1 MQEEREHINPELEA
15 VLPFPPKIVQV
26 RHENTIVP
34 IRYNPSKG
42 LPREDRQT
50 QNSNIP
56 GGLAEHKA
64 QSGLKQQREDV
75 ISMKGLTV
83 AVLGNADMAAALGKK
98 GTISDVSF
106 FNLKKGDLGITY
118 VYPSRYPEKLQS
130 LATALGMSDVALLV
144 VDKLDKDLGEQ
155 IVGID
160 NFGIKKGFIVL
171 RNYIGEDQLKP
182 FIAGTTL
189 ESFKVHEDSARVLND
204 TFEAIKLDPI
214 EGPVMVPI
222 DHFFNVKGVGTVAL
236 GCVRRGSIKSHDEL
250 EAFPTG
256 KKAFVRS
263 IQVHDDD
270 VQEAPYGSR
279 VGLALKGIEADE
291 LFRGVVLAPKGTLK
305 APTSIELEFH
315 INKYWKGFFKD
326 GLILHGAVGLQ
337 DVPMEVEKVPA
348 EGIRSG
354 GKGKVS
360 FRLDKPLAFISGERF
375 IAMDLDSKGLRF
387 AGWGT
392 CP

>member
-1 MQEEREHINPELEA
+1 
-15 VLPFPPKIVQV
+15 
-26 RHENTIVP
+26 
-34 IRYNPSKG
+34 
-42 LPREDRQT
+42 
-50 QNSNIP
+50 
-56 GGLAEHKA
+56 
-64 QSGLKQQREDV
+64 
-75 ISMKGLTV
+75 MKGLTV

-98 GTISDVSF
+98 GTVSDVSF

-130 LATALGMSDVALLV
+130 LATALGMADVALLV

-171 RNYIGEDQLKP
+171 RNYIGADQLKP
-182 FIAGTTL
+182 FITGTTL
-189 ESFKVHEDSARVLND
+189 ESFKVHEDIPRTIND
-204 TFEAIKLDPI
+204 TFEAITLEPVAGD
-214 EGPVMVPI
+214 VMVPI

-236 GCVRRGSIKSHDEL
+236 GCVRRGTVKSHDNL
-250 EAFPTG
+250 EVFPTG
-256 KKAFVRS
+256 KKAMVRS

-291 LFRGVVLAPKGTLK
+291 LFRGVVLAPAGTLK
-305 APTSIELEFH
+305 APTSLEIEFH
-315 INKYWKGFFKD
+315 INKYWKGSFKD
-326 GLILHGAVGLQ
+326 GLILHGCVGLQ

-348 EGIRSG
+348 EGIKPG
-354 GKGKVS
+354 GKAKIT

-375 IAMDLDSKGLRF
+375 IGMDLDSKGLRF

>member
-1 MQEEREHINPELEA
+1 VIN
-15 VLPFPPKIVQV
+15 
-26 RHENTIVP
+26 
-34 IRYNPSKG
+34 
-42 LPREDRQT
+42 
-50 QNSNIP
+50 
-56 GGLAEHKA
+56 
-64 QSGLKQQREDV
+64 
-75 ISMKGLTV
+75 MKGLTV

-98 GTISDVSF
+98 GTVSDVSF

-130 LATALGMSDVALLV
+130 LATALGMADVALLV

-171 RNYIGEDQLKP
+171 RNYIGADQLKP
-182 FIAGTTL
+182 FITGTTL
-189 ESFKVHEDSARVLND
+189 EAFKVHEDIPRTIND
-204 TFEAIKLDPI
+204 TFEAITLEPI
-214 EGPVMVPI
+214 DGQVMVPI

-236 GCVRRGSIKSHDEL
+236 GCVRRGTVKSHDNL
-250 EAFPTG
+250 EVFPTG
-256 KKAFVRS
+256 KKAMVRS

-270 VQEAPYGSR
+270 VQEAPYGAR

-291 LFRGVVLAPKGTLK
+291 LFRGVVLAPAGTLK
-305 APTSIELEFH
+305 APTSLELEFH
-315 INKYWKGFFKD
+315 INKYWKGSFKD
-326 GLILHGAVGLQ
+326 GLILHGCVGLQ

-348 EGIRSG
+348 EGIKPG
-354 GKGKVS
+354 GKGLVTFK
-360 FRLDKPLAFISGERF
+360 LDKPLAFISGERF

>member
-1 MQEEREHINPELEA
+1 MQEEGKHIHPELEA
-15 VLPFPPKIVQV
+15 VLPLPLKIVQIG
-26 RHENTIVP
+26 HESTIRP
-34 IRYNPSKG
+34 GGYNPFKG
-42 LPREDRQT
+42 VPREALRT

-56 GGLAEHKA
+56 VGLAEDKV
-64 QSGLKQQREDV
+64 V
-75 ISMKGLTV
+75 IPMKGLTV

-98 GTISDVSF
+98 GTVSDVSF

-130 LATALGMSDVALLV
+130 LATALGMADVALLV
-144 VDKLDKDLGEQ
+144 VDKLDKELGEQ

-182 FIAGTTL
+182 FIAGTSL
-189 ESFKVHEDSARVLND
+189 VNFKVHEDIPRTLND
-204 TFEAIKLDPI
+204 TFEAITLDPV
-214 EGPVMVPI
+214 EGQVMVPI

-236 GCVRRGSIKSHDEL
+236 GCVRRGTVKSHDDL
-250 EAFPTG
+250 EVFPTG
-256 KKAFVRS
+256 KKAMVRS

-270 VQEAPYGSR
+270 VQAAPYGSR

-291 LFRGVVLAPKGTLK
+291 LFRGVVLAPAGTLK
-305 APTSIELEFH
+305 APTSLEIEFN
-315 INKYWKGFFKD
+315 INKYWKGSFKD

-348 EGIRSG
+348 EGIRPG
-354 GKGKVS
+354 QKGKVT
-360 FRLDKPLAFISGERF
+360 FRLEKPLAFISGERF

-387 AGWGT
+387 AGWGL